1 MASFFINRPIV
12 AIVIAIVT
20 VIIGLVSILDLPIA
34 QFPNIVPPEIQVKST
49 YTGADALTVEQ
60 SVATPIEQQMS
71 GVDNM
76 NYMYSINANNG
87 QSTLTVNFDITTDPN
102 VDQILA
108 QMRQSQAA
116 SQLPTQVTDYG
127 VTVQK
132 STSAPLMLF
141 ALFSPNGTYDN
152 IFLANYAN
160 INLNDALTRVR
171 GIASITVFGAGQ
183 YAMRIWVNPD
193 VLARR
198 NITVPEIIQA
208 VQKQNTVNPAGQI
221 GAQPVPPGQEFTYAV
236 RAQGRLVTEAEFGNI
251 IIRADPDGSLV
262 RVKDVARVELG
273 AQTYNMIGRFK
284 GKPAAILAL
293 YQIPDSNALD
303 AANGAKKLMADL
315 SKNFPPDME
324 CDIALDTTLAVTAGM
339 HEIEKTLVE
348 ALALVALVVFV
359 FLQGWRGTLIPLIAV
374 PVSLIG
380 TFAFFPMFGFSINT
394 LSLFGLVLA
403 IGLVVDDA
411 IVVVEAVE
419 HHIEKGLAPKEAALK
434 AMSEV
439 SGPVMAIA
447 LILSAVFVP
456 TIFIPGI
463 TGRLYQQF
471 AVTIAIS
478 VLISAFNALTLSPA
492 LSAMLLKPKTEK
504 NKDIVDRICGPFFRW
519 FNRMFGAATNGY
531 VNLCRFLIRKMVIA
545 GFILLVAIGGIWWT
559 NKQLAPGFI
568 NNEDQGYAYAV
579 ITLPPAA
586 SLQRTDAVC
595 KQAEDLIGSVP
606 GVQSCTTVVGF
617 NLISAVQ
624 NTYSGFFFITLKPWD
639 ERYKGAHIKE
649 ENAKSIFKA
658 LNAKLATLPECEGFA
673 FPPPPI
679 PGIGTS
685 GGATFVLQ
693 DRSGG
698 SVDFLQQNMNAFIAA
713 AKKRPEI
720 SRLQTTFNANVP
732 QRFVD
737 VDKDRTMKQGVE
749 LSSVY
754 QTIQTFM
761 GGTFINY
768 FNRFGRQW
776 QVYVQAEGAFRTEAS
791 NLGRF
796 YVRNQAG
803 DAVPMSSLT
812 SVRDIFGPEYTQRFN
827 LYRSAQINAF
837 AAGDYS
843 DSEVMTALEQ
853 VFHEQVAQ
861 GNLSKDMGFAY
872 LGMSYQ
878 QQQAALGVPPA
889 AIFALSLLF
898 VFLILAALYE
908 SWSLPFSVL
917 LSLPIAVVGAFLAL
931 MSRTL
936 ENNAYAQIGLIML
949 IGLAAKNAIL
959 IVEFSRAELE
969 HGKPLMDAALEGA
982 RLRLRPIL
990 MTSFAFILG
999 CVPLLIALGA
1009 GAVSRRI
1016 LGTTVVGGMLAASVI
1031 GIFLIPA
1038 GFYFIESFS
1047 KRKDAPLPESPAEL
1061 PPPVT
1066 PEPPPAE

>member
-20 VIIGLVSILDLPIA
+20 VILGLVAMLELPIA
-34 QFPNIVPPEIQVKST
+34 QFPNIVPPEVQVKST

-76 NYMYSINANNG
+76 NYMYSVNANSG
-87 QSTLTVNFDITTDPN
+87 QSCLTVNFDIKTDPN
-102 VDQILA
+102 IDQILA
-108 QMRQSQAA
+108 QMRSSQAA
-116 SQLPTQVTDYG
+116 SQLPSQVNNYG

-132 STSAPLMLF
+132 STSAPMMLF
-141 ALFSPNGTYDN
+141 ALYSPGGTYDN
-152 IFLANYAN
+152 IFLANYAY
-160 INLNDALTRVR
+160 INLNDALTRVP
-171 GIASITVFGAGQ
+171 GIASVTIFGAGQ
-183 YAMRIWVNPD
+183 YAMRLWVNPD

-198 NITVPEIIQA
+198 NITVPEIISA

-221 GAQPVPPGQEFTYAV
+221 GAEPVPPGQEFTYAV
-236 RAQGRLVTEAEFGNI
+236 RAQGRLSTEADFGNI
-251 IIRADPDGSLV
+251 IVRANSDGSVV
-262 RVKDVARVELG
+262 RVSDVARVELG

-293 YQIPDSNALD
+293 YQLPGTNALD
-303 AANGAKKLMADL
+303 AANGAKKLMNDL
-315 SKNFPPDME
+315 RKRFPPDME
-324 CDIALDTTLAVTAGM
+324 CDIALDTTLAVSAGM
-339 HEIEKTLVE
+339 KDIEHTLFE
-348 ALALVALVVFV
+348 ALILVVLV
-359 FLQGWRGTLIPLIAV
+359 VYIFLQGWRATLIPLLAV

-419 HHIEKGLAPKEAALK
+419 HHIEKGLSPKDAALK
-434 AMSEV
+434 AMHEV
-439 SGPVMAIA
+439 SGPVVAIA

-492 LSAMLLKPKTEK
+492 LCAMLLRPRTES
-504 NKDIVDRICGPFFRW
+504 RGPLGMFFRW
-519 FNRMFGAATNGY
+519 FNRVFGAATTAY
-531 VNLCRFLIRKMVIA
+531 VSVCSLLIRRMSIAAFIVI
-545 GFILLVAIGGIWWT
+545 VAVVGIWWS
-559 NKQLAPGFI
+559 NKHLAPGFV
-568 NNEDQGYAYAV
+568 NQEDQGYAYAV
-579 ITLPPAA
+579 IMLPPAA
-586 SLQRTDAVC
+586 SLQRTDEVC
-595 KQAEDLIGSVP
+595 KKVEDMVDKVP
-606 GVQSCTTVVGF
+606 GVASCTTIVGY

-639 ERYKGAHIKE
+639 ERYTLDNLKT
-649 ENAKSIFKA
+649 ENAIAVFTH
-658 LNAKLATLPECEGFA
+658 LNERIRSLPECTGFA

-679 PGIGTS
+679 PGIGTA
-685 GGATFVLQ
+685 GGVTMVLQ
-693 DRSGG
+693 DRAGKD
-698 SVDFLQQNMNAFIAA
+698 VQFLEDNMEKFIAA

-720 SRLQTTFNANVP
+720 AMVQSPFNADIP
-732 QRFVD
+732 QRYVN
-737 VDKDRTMKQGVE
+737 VDKDRVLKQGVE

-761 GGTFINY
+761 GGAFINY

-776 QVYVQAEGAFRTEAS
+776 QVYVQAEGAFRTQGKDLAQ
-791 NLGRF
+791 F
-796 YVRNQAG
+796 YVRNNSG
-803 DAVPMSSLT
+803 EAVSLGALT
-812 SVRDIFGPEYTQRFN
+812 SIRDTSGPEFTQRFN

-837 AAGDYS
+837 AKGGYS
-843 DSEVMTALEQ
+843 DAQVMKALEE
-853 VFHEQVAQ
+853 VFHETMPPE
-861 GNLSKDMGFAY
+861 MGFSY
-872 LGMSYQ
+872 MGMSFQ
-878 QQQAALGVPPA
+878 EQQAAQGVPPA

-917 LSLPIAVVGAFLAL
+917 LSLPVAVLGAFLAL
-931 MSRTL
+931 WARAL

-959 IVEFSRAELE
+959 IVEFSRAE
-969 HGKPLMDAALEGA
+969 HMKGKPLLEASLEGA

-1009 GAVSRRI
+1009 GMVSRHI
-1016 LGTTVVGGMLAASVI
+1016 LGTTVVGGMVFSSFIA
-1031 GIFLIPA
+1031 IFLVPVS
-1038 GFYFIESFS
+1038 FYAME
-1047 KRKDAPLPESPAEL
+1047 KLTGNKPAE
-1061 PPPVT
+1061 PAAPG
-1066 PEPPPAE
+1066 EPAESAEATEQPSPSE